1 MTVVKSFA
9 QIQLPSDPAGVLQA
23 GTKQYIDAG
32 DAASQPLDSDLTI
45 IAGLT
50 ATTNN
55 MIMSVSSAWASR
67 TPAQV
72 KSALAIAE
80 SDVTNLVTDLA
91 AKAPTAS
98 PTFTGTAT
106 FAKMVQTPVTLT
118 DAATV
123 AVDASLGNTFRLT
136 MTSGIGS
143 TRALGNPTNSTDG
156 QMILIEVIQDGTGSR
171 LLTYGTNYAF
181 GTLVVSPTLTTTASK
196 TDFLGFM
203 YNSTAG
209 KWRLLAFAPGY

>member
-9 QIQLPSDPAGVLQA
+9 QIQLPSDPAGVLQS

-32 DAASQPLDSDLTI
+32 DA
-45 IAGLT
+45 
-50 ATTNN
+50 TN
-55 MIMSVSSAWASR
+55 S
-67 TPAQV
+67 T
-72 KSALAIAE
+72 AIA
-80 SDVTNLVTDLA
+80 L
-91 AKAPTAS
+91 KAPLAS
-98 PTFTGTAT
+98 PTFTGLAT
-106 FAKMVQTPVTLT
+106 FAKMVQTPVVLT
-118 DAATV
+118 DASTV

-143 TRALGNPTNSTDG
+143 TRALGNPSNSTDG

-181 GTLVVSPTLTTTASK
+181 GTLVTSPTLTTTASK

-203 YNSTAG
+203 YSSSAG
-209 KWRLLAFAPGY
+209 KWRCMAFAPGY